1 MSNQDASSRLLANAI
16 RLAIGVSAGAIMV
29 PSFGLAETSVAA
41 ATTATTVTT
50 TDASVSAGGGSS
62 DADLQEVVVTGIRAS
77 LETAQNIK
85 RDAGDVVEAV
95 TMEDLGKFTDVSVSD
110 TLTRVPGVQIDRD
123 DQGISGDRASIRGLG
138 PSYVQVTVN
147 GRVPLTGGSEG
158 GNDFRQINLDIVP
171 TQVLSGLLVYKTP
184 SAELVEPGL
193 AGSIELQTLRPLDY
207 KPPNGTNYFGTVSID
222 EQYDTEAKS
231 YAPRFGAVFGG
242 KLFDDTLG
250 AYGSVF
256 KTDPKVRIDETFAR
270 FQPVDLSFDPNDTG
284 HATQVLDNVVVP
296 SRITDQ
302 EGTGVDHRLGFTVG
316 LQYKPNEH
324 LDVNADYEFMRRNN
338 DQIQDYEDL
347 DLTDAANGS
356 IYSGIA
362 RPGGYTVQ
370 NGYLTGFNTN
380 DLYYPNATAGKP
392 VAPDVNPQ
400 PLYFFNNQQSTVGGL
415 NVVYS
420 GDGWK
425 AKFDWGHATSEF
437 RQDLRVFLGQGVL
450 LEPGLAFNGA
460 TTIPTFTGFS
470 NFGVGGTGQPPG
482 AEFGMFDHEN
492 IYDSDDNNF
501 KLDFQFDAGPS
512 WVLKT
517 GARYQVTNSRVG
529 GLSYLPGLVANLPA
543 IPVNLQSAVTSALFP
558 GGNTN
563 FINGQF
569 GIPMLGQ
576 NFAAGS
582 NLWSGAIPNYAK
594 GSDNPSA
601 DFTSYERTSAFYVQG
616 DYKGELFGVPVTG
629 NAGVRAVYT
638 NLETGAEISVSTYNF
653 EGATIASTE
662 SPINETNSYWRVL
675 PSFNLN
681 FHLRDD
687 WDLRLGA
694 GEVMS
699 RPEYE
704 LTAPQDSLSVPDP
717 TDPRINQPGNYKATL
732 GETKLKPMTAWVFD
746 ITSEYYT
753 ASHGALYGSL
763 FYKKIKD
770 FVVNAASNDVSVPG
784 YSALFSVSGPVNAP
798 GGFAE
803 GVELGVNQPFTF
815 LPSPFDGLGVQANY
829 TYVDSALNANGVVA
843 LGPEALNG
851 GFPGSSRD
859 NVNGVF
865 YYEKY
870 GASVRLAYNYRS
882 SYFENF
888 GGTGDRTLE
897 PTWTAAASQV
907 ALTASYAITSH
918 FSVTFTGVN
927 LNHSVRRDY
936 IESTDVFREYVERPT
951 TYIVGVRG
959 TL

>member
-1 MSNQDASSRLLANAI
+1 MRNTDASSRILANAI
-16 RLAIGVSAGAIMV
+16 RLAINVSAGAIMV
-29 PSFGLAETSVAA
+29 PCLGSAQAAESAVITA
-41 ATTATTVTT
+41 ATADATVP
-50 TDASVSAGGGSS
+50 AGSTS
-62 DADLQEVVVTGIRAS
+62 TDADLQEVVVTGIRAS

-85 RDAGDVVEAV
+85 RDASVVVEAV

-158 GNDFRQINLDIVP
+158 VNDFRQINLDIVP

-207 KPPNGTNYFGTVSID
+207 KSPDGKDYYGSVSID

-231 YAPRFGAVFGG
+231 YAPRFGAILGG
-242 KLFDDTLG
+242 KLFDDTVG
-250 AYGSVF
+250 IYASAF
-256 KTDPKVRIDETFAR
+256 KSDPKIRVDEAFGR
-270 FQPVDLSFDPNDTG
+270 FETDNLSLDPTGTG

-296 SRITDQ
+296 SRITLQ
-302 EGTGVDHRLGFTVG
+302 EGLGVDHRLGITGG

-324 LDVNADYEFMRRNN
+324 LDVNLDYEFMRRNN
-338 DQIQDYEDL
+338 DQLQDYSDIWF
-347 DLTDAANGS
+347 NGGAGGTS
-356 IYSGIA
+356 IYKAVGL
-362 RPGGYTVQ
+362 PGGYTVQ
-370 NGYLTGFNTN
+370 NGYLTGFNTSK
-380 DLYYPNATAGKP
+380 LYYPGSAAAVTP
-392 VAPDVNPQ
+392 EYQPY
-400 PLYFFNNQQSTVGGL
+400 PLYFFNDQQSSVGGI

-437 RQDLRVFLGQGVL
+437 TQDLRAFIGQGNL
-450 LEPGLAFNGA
+450 DEPGLAFNGA
-460 TTIPTFTGFS
+460 TTIPTFTGFT
-470 NFGVGGTGQPPG
+470 NNGQPPG
-482 AEFGMFDHEN
+482 AVFALFENEN
-492 IYDSDDNNF
+492 IYRSNDNSF
-501 KLDFQFDAGPS
+501 KLDLQFDVDPS
-512 WVLKT
+512 WVLKA
-517 GARYQVTNSRVG
+517 GARYQVTDMNVDAIE
-529 GLSYLPGLVANLPA
+529 YLPGLVKGIPGVPAANQA
-543 IPVNLQSAVTSALFP
+543 AVTAALYTN
-558 GGNTN
+558 GNTN
-563 FINGQF
+563 FINSSF
-569 GIPMLGQ
+569 GIPLLSQSYPAGQ
-576 NFAAGS
+576 ALFP
-582 NLWSGAIPNYAK
+582 GAIPDYSSPNAT
-594 GSDNPSA
+594 PSPSSFFSA
-601 DFTSYERTSAFYVQG
+601 YERTSAFYVQG
-616 DYKGELFGVPVTG
+616 DYKSELFGVPVTG

-638 NLETGAEISVSTYNF
+638 NLESGANESVTTKNYIGAQLSST
-653 EGATIASTE
+653 TL
-662 SPINETNSYWRVL
+662 PVVETNSYWRFL
-675 PSFNLN
+675 PSANLN

-687 WDLRLGA
+687 LDLRLGA

-699 RPEYE
+699 RPEYN
-704 LTAPQDSLSVPDP
+704 LTAPQNSLGLTP
-717 TDPRINQPGNYKATL
+717 AT
-732 GETKLKPMTAWVFD
+732 GVYAGTIGDTKLKPMTAWVFD
-746 ITSEYYT
+746 ITTEYYT
-753 ASHGALYGSL
+753 ASHGAVYGSL

-770 FVVNAASNDVSVPG
+770 FIVDATSNNVAVPG
-784 YSALFSVSGPVNAP
+784 FTELFTVNGPVNAP

-815 LPSPFDGLGVQANY
+815 LPSPFDGFGVQANY
-829 TYVDSALNANGVVA
+829 TYVDSAVDSNGITAVTSST
-843 LGPEALNG
+843 GSEALNG

-888 GGTGDRTLE
+888 GGTGDRTAE

-907 ALTASYAITSH
+907 DLTASYDITRH

-927 LNHSVRRDY
+927 LNGSVRRDY
-936 IESTDVFREYVERPT
+936 IENTNVFRSFVERPT
-951 TYIVGVRG
+951 TYIIGVRG